1 MKTLVF
7 LLALSFGAARANE
20 CNFAIKK
27 HISEAIEHNK
37 KVAKIY
43 SRLSEGDSERLSY
56 TLITLE
62 KISKLVVHSIEK
74 KALVYHEHN
83 IPLLCE
89 EVPPMNALPAFQERL
104 PENQRPVTL
113 HKYDRKSLSQS
124 LKKLM
129 EENRFDEA
137 YQLVATDLYKLEEV
151 PNQLCLTKHFLESI
165 AYSLKLSRQRQ
176 EEAARAGLP
185 DPMPLIKK
193 YIELQRGAL
202 FLTHYLDKQAFPLQ
216 KDGLLIYCQD
226 VPATNWK

>member
-1 MKTLVF
+1 MALTLTT
-7 LLALSFGAARANE
+7 ARANE

-37 KVAKIY
+37 KAAKTY
-43 SRLSEGDSERLSY
+43 SRLSEGESDRLSY
-56 TLITLE
+56 TLISLE
-62 KISKLVVHSIEK
+62 KLSKLFIHSIEK
-74 KALVYHEHN
+74 KALSYHAQN

-89 EVPPMNALPAFQERL
+89 EVPPMSALPAFQERIPVEL
-104 PENQRPVTL
+104 RPLTFFR
-113 HKYDRKSLSQS
+113 YDRKKLSQS

-129 EENRFDEA
+129 NENRIDEA
-137 YQLVATDLYKLEEV
+137 YSLVAADLYKLEEV

-165 AYSLKLSRQRQ
+165 AYSLKLSKQRQ
-176 EEAARAGLP
+176 EESARAGLP

-202 FLTHYLDKQAFPLQ
+202 FLTQYLDKQAFPLQ